1 MHKPK
6 IKKILFTLQKKFEP
20 LKKKKFFLI
29 RETTCSLLKYLFSMG
44 AKKKKN
50 KNPYRDIKLIT
61 NSIFKNPKSR
71 IIPLLLQP
79 I

>member
-29 RETTCSLLKYLFSMG
+29 RETTCSLLKYLFFMG
-44 AKKKKN
+44 AKKK
-50 KNPYRDIKLIT
+50 
-61 NSIFKNPKSR
+61 R
-71 IIPLLLQP
+71 IHIEILNLLLIVFLKTLNQE
-79 I
+79 